1 MNKEQVSPG
10 RPRPDIAALSAY
22 VPGRSAAEVRRRY
35 GVDEVVKLASNENPF
50 GPSPHAIAAAT
61 TALAAS
67 NRYPDGAS
75 TALRER
81 LAAVYRLAP
90 ANVIVGNGSDELI
103 LLLALAY
110 LQPGETA
117 VMAAPPYAILRSA
130 VAIAGG
136 AVAGVALKDY
146 VHDLDAMADAVGEDT
161 KLVFVAN
168 PHNPTGTHLGRDVL
182 RRFAARIPTH
192 VLLVVDEA
200 YHDYVDDAVRH
211 TARDL
216 LGDYP
221 NVVTL
226 RTFSK
231 AHGLAGLR
239 AGYALAHENVVGTLD
254 RIRPPFDLNIA
265 AQAAALAAL
274 DDDAH
279 VRHVARENRAGRARL
294 IAIARRHGLTT
305 VPSETNFVLIQVD
318 DSAALTEAL
327 MARGVIVRPGGNLG
341 MPGWIRVSVGT
352 NDDLDRFERAME
364 LVGSRKSEVTAMSS
378 LFTNR

>member
-1 MNKEQVSPG
+1 VNKEQMRPG
-10 RPRPDIAALSAY
+10 RPRLDIAALSAY
-22 VPGRSAAEVRRRY
+22 VPGRAAEEVRQRY
-35 GVDEVVKLASNENPF
+35 GLDDVVKLASNENPI
-50 GPSPHAIAAAT
+50 GPSPRAVAAAT
-61 TALAAS
+61 AALTAS

-90 ANVIVGNGSDELI
+90 ANVIVGNGSDEII

-117 VMAAPPYAILRSA
+117 VMAAPPYAIHRSA

-136 AVAGVALKDY
+136 VVAGVALKDH
-146 VHDLDAMADAVGEDT
+146 VHDLDAMAAAVGEGV

-168 PHNPTGTHLGRDVL
+168 PHNPTGTHFDRDAL
-182 RRFAARIPTH
+182 RCFAARIPAH
-192 VLLVVDEA
+192 ALLVVDEA
-200 YHDYVDDAVRH
+200 YHDYVDDAARH

-216 LGDYP
+216 LDDYP

-239 AGYALAHENVVGTLD
+239 AGYALAHEDVVGMLD

-265 AQAAALAAL
+265 AQAAAQAAL

-294 IAIARRHGLTT
+294 MAIARRHGLTT
-305 VPSETNFVLIQVD
+305 VPSEANFVLMRVD
-318 DSAALTEAL
+318 DSLALTEAL
-327 MARGVIVRPGGNLG
+327 MARGVIVRPGENLG

-352 NDDLDRFERAME
+352 SDDLDRFERAIE
-364 LVGSRKSEVTAMSS
+364 RVASDE
-378 LFTNR
+378 

>member
-1 MNKEQVSPG
+1 MNKEHARPG

-22 VPGRSAAEVRRRY
+22 VPGRSADEVRRRY
-35 GVDEVVKLASNENPF
+35 GVDEVVKLASNENPV
-50 GPSPHAIAAAT
+50 GPSPRAVAAAT
-61 TALAAS
+61 AALAAG
-67 NRYPDGAS
+67 NRYPDGSSA
-75 TALRER
+75 ALRAR
-81 LAAVYRLAP
+81 LAAVYRLAT
-90 ANVIVGNGSDELI
+90 ANVIVGNGSDEII

-110 LQPGETA
+110 LRPGETA
-117 VMAAPPYAILRSA
+117 VMAAPPYAIHRSA

-136 AVAGVALKDY
+136 VVAGVALTDH
-146 VHDLDAMADAVGEDT
+146 VHDLDAMADSVREGT
-161 KLVFVAN
+161 KLVFVTN
-168 PHNPTGTHLGRDVL
+168 PHNPTGTHLDRDAL
-182 RRFAARIPTH
+182 RRFAARIPAHT
-192 VLLVVDEA
+192 LLVVDEA

-216 LGDYP
+216 LDDYP

-239 AGYALAHENVVGTLD
+239 AGYALAHEDVMDILD

-274 DDDAH
+274 DDEAH

-294 IAIARRHGLTT
+294 MAIARRQGLAT
-305 VPSETNFVLIQVD
+305 VPSETNFVLMHVA
-318 DSAALTEAL
+318 DSAALAEAL
-327 MARGVIVRPGGNLG
+327 MARGVIVRPGENLG

-352 NDDLDRFERAME
+352 NDDLDRFEAAIDGA
-364 LVGSRKSEVTAMSS
+364 LKVSRE
-378 LFTNR
+378 

>member
-1 MNKEQVSPG
+1 VNKEQTRPG

-22 VPGRSAAEVRRRY
+22 VPGRSVEEVRRRY
-35 GVDEVVKLASNENPF
+35 GLDDVARLASNENPV
-50 GPSPHAIAAAT
+50 GPSPRAVAAAT
-61 TALAAS
+61 AVLAAS

-81 LAAVYRLAP
+81 LATVYRLAP
-90 ANVIVGNGSDELI
+90 ANVIVGNGSDEII

-110 LQPGETA
+110 LRPGETA
-117 VMAAPPYAILRSA
+117 VMAAPPYAIHRSA

-136 AVAGVALKDY
+136 AVAGVALKDH

-168 PHNPTGTHLGRDVL
+168 PHNPTGTHLDRDAL
-182 RRFAARIPTH
+182 RRFAAHIPART
-192 VLLVVDEA
+192 LLVVDEA
-200 YHDYVDDAVRH
+200 YHDYVDDAARH

-216 LGDYP
+216 LDDYP

-239 AGYALAHENVVGTLD
+239 AGYALAHEDVVGMLD

-294 IAIARRHGLTT
+294 MAIARRHGLTT
-305 VPSETNFVLIQVD
+305 VPSEANFVLMRVD
-318 DSAALTEAL
+318 DSLALTEAL
-327 MARGVIVRPGGNLG
+327 MARGVIVRPGENLG

-352 NDDLDRFERAME
+352 SDDLDRFERAIE
-364 LVGSRKSEVTAMSS
+364 RVASDE
-378 LFTNR
+378 

>member
-1 MNKEQVSPG
+1 MNKEQTRPGESWVNKEQARPG

-35 GVDEVVKLASNENPF
+35 GLDDVVKLASNENPF
-50 GPSPHAIAAAT
+50 GPSPRAVAAAT
-61 TALAAS
+61 AALAAS

-75 TALRER
+75 TALRAR

-90 ANVIVGNGSDELI
+90 ANVIVGNGSDEII

-110 LQPGETA
+110 LRPSETA
-117 VMAAPPYAILRSA
+117 VMAAPPYAIHRSA
-130 VAIAGG
+130 VVIAGG
-136 AVAGVALKDY
+136 VVAGVALKDH
-146 VHDLDAMADAVGEDT
+146 VHDLDAMATAVGGGA

-168 PHNPTGTHLGRDVL
+168 PHNPTGTHLDREAL
-182 RRFAARIPTH
+182 RRFAARIPAHT
-192 VLLVVDEA
+192 LLVVDEA

-239 AGYALAHENVVGTLD
+239 AGYALAHEDVVSTLD

-274 DDDAH
+274 DDVAH
-279 VRHVARENRAGRARL
+279 VRHVTRENRAGRARL
-294 IAIARRHGLTT
+294 MVIARRHGLAM
-305 VPSETNFVLIQVD
+305 VPSETNFVLMQVG

-327 MARGVIVRPGGNLG
+327 MARGVIVRPGENLG
-341 MPGWIRVSVGT
+341 MPGWIRVSVGARE
-352 NDDLDRFERAME
+352 DLDRFEEAME
-364 LVGSRKSEVTAMSS
+364 RVDSR
-378 LFTNR
+378 

>member
-1 MNKEQVSPG
+1 MNKEQARPG
-10 RPRPDIAALSAY
+10 RPRPDIATLSAY

-35 GVDEVVKLASNENPF
+35 RVDEVVKLASNENPF
-50 GPSPHAIAAAT
+50 GPSPRAVAAAT
-61 TALAAS
+61 AALAAS
-67 NRYPDGAS
+67 NRYPDGGA
-75 TALRER
+75 TALRAR
-81 LAAVYRLAP
+81 LAAVYHLAP
-90 ANVIVGNGSDELI
+90 ANVIVGNGSDEII

-110 LQPGETA
+110 LRPGETA
-117 VMAAPPYAILRSA
+117 VMAAPPYAIHRSA
-130 VAIAGG
+130 VTIAGG
-136 AVAGVALKDY
+136 VVAGVALADH
-146 VHDLDAMADAVGEDT
+146 VHDLDAMTAAVGADT
-161 KLVFVAN
+161 KLVFVTN
-168 PHNPTGTHLGRDVL
+168 PHNPTGTHLDRDVL
-182 RRFAARIPTH
+182 RRFAAHIPART
-192 VLLVVDEA
+192 LLVVDEA

-239 AGYALAHENVVGTLD
+239 AGYALAHKDVVGTLD

-274 DDDAH
+274 DDEAH

-294 IAIARRHGLTT
+294 MAIARRHGLTT
-305 VPSETNFVLIQVD
+305 VPSETNFVLIQADASVT
-318 DSAALTEAL
+318 LTEAL
-327 MARGVIVRPGGNLG
+327 MARGVIVRPGENLG

-352 NDDLDRFERAME
+352 NDDLDRFEEAMDDV
-364 LVGSRKSEVTAMSS
+364 L
-378 LFTNR
+378 

>member
-1 MNKEQVSPG
+1 MNNEQARPG

-22 VPGRSAAEVRRRY
+22 VPGRSAEDVRRRY
-35 GVDEVVKLASNENPF
+35 GLDEDEVVKLASNENPF
-50 GPSPHAIAAAT
+50 GPSPRAVAAAT
-61 TALAAS
+61 AALTMS

-81 LAAVYRLAP
+81 LGAVYALAP
-90 ANVIVGNGSDELI
+90 DNVIVGNGSDEMI

-110 LQPGETA
+110 LRSGDTA
-117 VMAAPPYAILRSA
+117 VMAAPPYAIHRNA
-130 VAIAGG
+130 VVIAGG
-136 AVAGVALKDY
+136 IVSGLALKDH
-146 VHDLDAMADAVGEDT
+146 VHDLDAMAAAVGADT

-168 PHNPTGTHLGRDVL
+168 PHNPTGTHLERDVL
-182 RRFAARIPTH
+182 RHFAAQIPAH

-216 LGDYP
+216 LDDYP

-239 AGYALAHENVVGTLD
+239 AGYALAHEDVVGILD

-294 IAIARRHGLTT
+294 RAIARCHGLTT
-305 VPSETNFVLIQVD
+305 VPSETNFVLMQVD
-318 DSAALTEAL
+318 DSVALTEAL
-327 MARGVIVRPGGNLG
+327 MARGVIVRPGENLG

-352 NDDLDRFERAME
+352 SDDLDRFERAMDSV
-364 LVGSRKSEVTAMSS
+364 L
-378 LFTNR
+378 